1 MSAVVITS
9 KKKRVEAASSAPVAA
24 SSSTVAAQ
32 QLACERHDAQKLA
45 CERHDAQKL
54 INVLRGSFP
63 KGMHESDFLGSE
75 EEVGERNAAF
85 LAVWLVETEHTSK
98 DKERK
103 AFIAAFPGM
112 SQGSVDTAINK
123 CRAVRKYVLR
133 KGRNMKNGALT
144 AVWVKDLLGCLQG
157 VKKPTLPVQQRFSK
171 KGSASSSGTDKPASQ
186 EVVAALPAEGKDGS
200 NALPEKAKDMP
211 LEEEM
216 SSSEIDLA
224 FLSQASIVS
233 VGSSVSEPVVP
244 LAGQKDPEAKMKRP
258 AGKNPKK
265 RPSILKVKQPGSAW
279 KKSASF
285 GHLKATKAF
294 SKSYIQ
300 AKADAAS
307 KMYLLVNVQE
317 GVGFSHEKIVDQLMN
332 FATGAGLSKAM
343 VVAERDRLKG
353 VDVD

>member
-24 SSSTVAAQ
+24 SSATVAAQ
-32 QLACERHDAQKLA
+32 QLA

-103 AFIAAFPGM
+103 AFTAAFPGM

-123 CRAVRKYVLR
+123 CRAVRKHVLR

-144 AVWVKDLLGCLQG
+144 AQWVKDLLGCLQG
-157 VKKPTLPVQQRFSK
+157 VKKPTLPVQQRFLK
-171 KGSASSSGTDKPASQ
+171 KGSASSSGTDKHASQ
-186 EVVAALPAEGKDGS
+186 EVVAALPAEGKGGS
-200 NALPEKAKDMP
+200 NALPEKAKDLP
-211 LEEEM
+211 LEEI
-216 SSSEIDLA
+216 SGSEIDLA
-224 FLSQASIVS
+224 FLSQGSIVS
-233 VGSSVSEPVVP
+233 VGSSVSEAVVS
-244 LAGQKDPEAKMKRP
+244 LAGKKAPDMKRP
-258 AGKNPKK
+258 ASLKTQKK
-265 RPSILKVKQPGSAW
+265 PAILKVKAPGSAW

-285 GHLKATKAF
+285 GYLKCTKAF

-300 AKADAAS
+300 AKADAGS
-307 KMYLLVNVQE
+307 KMYCLVNVQE
-317 GVGFSHEKIVDQLMN
+317 GVGFSHESVVDQLLN

-343 VVAERDRLKG
+343 VVAERERLKG

>member
-1 MSAVVITS
+1 MQ
-9 KKKRVEAASSAPVAA
+9 SSQKIC
-24 SSSTVAAQ
+24 SQ
-32 QLACERHDAQKLA
+32 ERQK
-45 CERHDAQKL
+45 
-54 INVLRGSFP
+54 
-63 KGMHESDFLGSE
+63 HE
-75 EEVGERNAAF
+75 
-85 LAVWLVETEHTSK
+85 
-98 DKERK
+98 
-103 AFIAAFPGM
+103 
-112 SQGSVDTAINK
+112 
-123 CRAVRKYVLR
+123 
-133 KGRNMKNGALT
+133 NGALT

-244 LAGQKDPEAKMKRP
+244 LAGQKDPEARMKRP
-258 AGKNPKK
+258 AGQNPKK
-265 RPSILKVKQPGSAW
+265 RPAILKVKAPGSAW

-317 GVGFSHEKIVDQLMN
+317 GVGFSHEKVVDQLMN

-343 VVAERDRLKG
+343 VVAERERLKG